1 MNWENNFYRIIQVAE
16 GDNGF
21 NSTVELMEKHP
32 IYEGHFPFESIV
44 PGVCTLAIIRS
55 CLSVYSDK
63 NISFSKI
70 KECKFISVI
79 KPKAGLLISID
90 ITFKKKNTISAIV
103 YNNDN
108 TVLKLKA
115 TIK

>member
-1 MNWENNFYRIIQVAE
+1 MNWENNFYRIKHVVE
-16 GDNGF
+16 GENGF
-21 NSTVELMEKHP
+21 KCTVELMEKHP
-32 IYEGHFPFESIV
+32 IYEGHFPFEPIV

-70 KECKFISVI
+70 KDCKFISVI

-90 ITFKKKNTISAIV
+90 ITFLKENTISAIV

>member
-1 MNWENNFYRIIQVAE
+1 MNWEDNFYRITQVIE
-16 GDNGF
+16 EENGF
-21 NSTVELMEKHP
+21 KSIIELMEKHP
-32 IYEGHFPFESIV
+32 IYEGHFPLESIV
-44 PGVCTLAIIRS
+44 PGVCTLAIIRK
-55 CLSVYSDK
+55 CLSNYFDK
-63 NISFSKI
+63 NISFCKI

-79 KPKAGLLISID
+79 KPTAGLLISID
-90 ITFKKKNTISAIV
+90 IAFLKSNTISAIV

>member
-1 MNWENNFYRIIQVAE
+1 MNWEDDFYRITQIIE
-16 GDNGF
+16 GEDGF
-21 NSTVELMEKHP
+21 KSTVELMEKHP
-32 IYEGHFPFESIV
+32 IYEGHFPFEPIV

-63 NISFSKI
+63 NVSFCKI

-79 KPKAGLLISID
+79 KPRAGLSLSID
-90 ITFKKKNTISAIV
+90 ITFLKDSTISAIV

>member
-44 PGVCTLAIIRS
+44 PGVCTLAITRWR
-55 CLSVYSDK
+55 
-63 NISFSKI
+63 N
-70 KECKFISVI
+70 
-79 KPKAGLLISID
+79 
-90 ITFKKKNTISAIV
+90 
-103 YNNDN
+103 
-108 TVLKLKA
+108 
-115 TIK
+115 

>member
-1 MNWENNFYRIIQVAE
+1 MNWENNFYRIKHVVE
-16 GDNGF
+16 GENGF
-21 NSTVELMEKHP
+21 KCIVELMEKHP
-32 IYEGHFPFESIV
+32 IYEGHFPFEPIV

-90 ITFKKKNTISAIV
+90 LSLIHI
-103 YNNDN
+103 
-108 TVLKLKA
+108 
-115 TIK
+115 

>member
-1 MNWENNFYRIIQVAE
+1 MNWEDNFYRIAQIIE
-16 GDNGF
+16 GENGF
-21 NSTVELMEKHP
+21 KSIVELMEKHP
-32 IYEGHFPFESIV
+32 IYEGHFPLEPIV
-44 PGVCTLAIIRS
+44 PGVCSLAIIRR
-55 CLSVYSDK
+55 CLSVYYDK

-79 KPKAGLLISID
+79 KPTAGLLISID
-90 ITFKKKNTISAIV
+90 ITFLRDNTISAMV
-103 YNNDN
+103 YNNDE

>member
-1 MNWENNFYRIIQVAE
+1 MNWENNFYRIKHVIE
-16 GDNGF
+16 RENGF
-21 NSTVELMEKHP
+21 KSTVELMEKHP
-32 IYEGHFPFESIV
+32 IYEGHFPFEPIV

-79 KPKAGLLISID
+79 KPKAELLISID
-90 ITFKKKNTISAIV
+90 ITFLTENTISAMV

>member
-44 PGVCTLAIIRS
+44 PGVCTLAIKGKQYEIIHVDRLGYFLRYNTDMG
-55 CLSVYSDK
+55 LSDDICS
-63 NISFSKI
+63 NISSYPQT
-70 KECKFISVI
+70 E
-79 KPKAGLLISID
+79 
-90 ITFKKKNTISAIV
+90 
-103 YNNDN
+103 
-108 TVLKLKA
+108 
-115 TIK
+115 